1 MSNQLS
7 QVPPQNLEAE
17 ESILAACLIS
27 PESCEEIVDLLTP
40 EHFYKSAHGKL
51 FAAIIELKN
60 KYQPVD
66 LITVSNLLR
75 SRGELEQ
82 VGGASYISSMI
93 DNVPMAT
100 NALHYAE
107 IVRDKAAK
115 RLTIK
120 HCNEITK
127 NCFADSEPAIDII
140 DVAQNKMLSIELS
153 DPGKVTFLSM
163 NEIMYDSID
172 TLDERFLNKGKLTG
186 VPTGFHQI
194 DELTWGLQKT
204 DLIIIAA
211 RPSMGK
217 TSLSLNIARHAA
229 IDCEEKYPV
238 GIFSLEMS
246 KQQLSFKFMADL
258 AKINTQKFK
267 NGYFS
272 REDWVSI
279 TGAAG
284 RLAGSPIFIDDSSGL
299 TINEIR
305 RRARQMWKRHKIKL
319 IIVDYI
325 QLMSGSGSK
334 QQNREREI
342 SEISTGLKNLA
353 KELELPVIGISQL
366 NRKVED
372 RNDKKPR
379 MADLRDSGCLA
390 GNTIIYSHNH
400 KFFKTMKSLDNDVV
414 GMIDSNKKHK
424 GSIMSIGRKC
434 FTTGQ
439 KQFYKIKLI
448 TGHEIEATKTH
459 KFLIPGREWCE
470 LDSLKIGGM
479 VGVPLN
485 FKHSKKTTLSDAEI
499 KMAALFLGNGCSLPR
514 RSLQYTSHSEDLDL
528 CEEIQ
533 IIANNICGGEL
544 RPYLKH
550 QIYRE
555 NTDKESTAINVFF
568 PAKRQV
574 SRRYRNPLVLFF
586 EKIGM
591 YGKRHSLKE
600 IPGEIFNQTVSG
612 KRLFIKYLWATDGT
626 ICAPKKGN
634 KTSVVL
640 AFSSSSIAIIKQLQF
655 LLQSVGIL
663 STTSKVIKNNK
674 YITYNLYIKSRYFMN
689 KFIHDIGVAGIRKN
703 KVAREA
709 VLLLNKINPG
719 WTKYELSD
727 DKSIA
732 YVPIKTIEKT
742 SIGQAY
748 DIEVAG
754 THNFF
759 ANGII
764 VHNSLEQDAD
774 TIAFVYR
781 DEVYNTD
788 KNNPLRG
795 TADIIIAKNRN
806 GPTGTARLAF
816 VDKYASF
823 YNLAGPPEDNRY

>member
-379 MADLRDSGCLA
+379 MADLRDSG
-390 GNTIIYSHNH
+390 
-400 KFFKTMKSLDNDVV
+400 
-414 GMIDSNKKHK
+414 
-424 GSIMSIGRKC
+424 
-434 FTTGQ
+434 
-439 KQFYKIKLI
+439 
-448 TGHEIEATKTH
+448 
-459 KFLIPGREWCE
+459 
-470 LDSLKIGGM
+470 
-479 VGVPLN
+479 
-485 FKHSKKTTLSDAEI
+485 
-499 KMAALFLGNGCSLPR
+499 
-514 RSLQYTSHSEDLDL
+514 
-528 CEEIQ
+528 
-533 IIANNICGGEL
+533 
-544 RPYLKH
+544 
-550 QIYRE
+550 
-555 NTDKESTAINVFF
+555 
-568 PAKRQV
+568 
-574 SRRYRNPLVLFF
+574 
-586 EKIGM
+586 
-591 YGKRHSLKE
+591 
-600 IPGEIFNQTVSG
+600 
-612 KRLFIKYLWATDGT
+612 
-626 ICAPKKGN
+626 
-634 KTSVVL
+634 
-640 AFSSSSIAIIKQLQF
+640 
-655 LLQSVGIL
+655 GI
-663 STTSKVIKNNK
+663 
-674 YITYNLYIKSRYFMN
+674 
-689 KFIHDIGVAGIRKN
+689 
-703 KVAREA
+703 
-709 VLLLNKINPG
+709 
-719 WTKYELSD
+719 
-727 DKSIA
+727 
-732 YVPIKTIEKT
+732 
-742 SIGQAY
+742 
-748 DIEVAG
+748 
-754 THNFF
+754 
-759 ANGII
+759 
-764 VHNSLEQDAD
+764 EQDAD

-788 KNNPLRG
+788 ENNPLRG